1 MAAAEPT
8 LTPLLLEHYDE
19 LQFDLRLRHK
29 PTGKFVGDKGLVNT
43 EREACYFTCGPRGES
58 VEFLHA
64 FFINDAG
71 IQWIAAHPAEEF
83 EITSCLGE
91 M

>member
-1 MAAAEPT
+1 MPECGMPAPLVTTPTVAHMTLESPSDKAITSLYRAALGP
-8 LTPLLLEHYDE
+8 
-19 LQFDLRLRHK
+19 
-29 PTGKFVGDKGLVNT
+29 VNT

>member
-1 MAAAEPT
+1 MTELIAR
-8 LTPLLLEHYDE
+8 HYGE
-19 LQFDLRLRHK
+19 LQFDLRLRHR
-29 PTGKFVGDKGLVNT
+29 PAGKFVGDKGPVDT
-43 EREACYFTCGPRGES
+43 DQEAAYFTTGPAGED
-58 VEFLHA
+58 VAFLHH